1 MEQGNQENLTIRKEG
16 LAQFYIHDED
26 KGSIPSKM
34 MNVFYNKKME
44 LNRDI
49 TSIAINAYNNVYRPD
64 GIIFVDSM
72 AASGVGSIRVALE
85 CENIKKM
92 YINDINPS
100 AIRLIHKNLEL
111 NNLTKEDISFHVTRN
126 DANFFFNKLSQETL
140 LSNSEVVRRPN
151 IISIDPF
158 GTPNLYVNSAFNAI
172 DRYNGL
178 LCITATDTAVLF
190 GVRQKVCIR
199 KYMAKP
205 LHNEFTKEVGARI
218 LVYFL
223 SRLANINK
231 LGIEPLLTFYSN
243 HFVRVFARIIRHQK
257 KISSH
262 FADYGYILFCRQ
274 CGYRNCYGPN
284 ITQIPNTCP
293 QCGDKKLLDYAG
305 PLWTTDLHNREF
317 LNEILKIN
325 ENSEYKNKNKLEKM
339 LLYVRDEIG
348 MPMGYYNIHKLAKKL
363 SLAQVPTTDDLL
375 DAIHNEGF
383 RASRTHF
390 DFTSLKTD
398 MDIEKLKEVMMK
410 IVPRP

>member
-1 MEQGNQENLTIRKEG
+1 MEQDNQENLTVKKEG
-16 LAQFYIHDED
+16 FAQFYIHSED

-44 LNRDI
+44 INRDI
-49 TSIAINAYNNVYRPD
+49 TSIAINAFNSLYQPP

-72 AASGVGSIRVALE
+72 AASGIGSIRVALE
-85 CENIKKM
+85 CENIKEM

-100 AIRLIHKNLEL
+100 AIRLIHKNLVL
-111 NNLTKEDISFHVTRN
+111 NNLTNGDISFHISRN
-126 DANFFFNKLSQETL
+126 DANFLFNKLSQETL

-190 GVRQKVCIR
+190 GVRQKVCVR
-199 KYMAKP
+199 KYMSKP

-243 HFVRVFARIIRHQK
+243 HFIRVFARIIRHQK
-257 KISSH
+257 EIASH
-262 FADYGYILFCRQ
+262 FNDYGYILFCRN
-274 CGYRNCYGPN
+274 CRFRNGYGPEVAH
-284 ITQIPNTCP
+284 IPNECP
-293 QCGDKKLLDYAG
+293 VCGEKKMLDYAG
-305 PLWTTDLHNREF
+305 PLWTADLHDEDYIE
-317 LNEILKIN
+317 EILKFN
-325 ENSEYKNKNKLEKM
+325 EKSDFKNKNKLEKM
-339 LLYVRDEIG
+339 LSYARDEIG
-348 MPMGYYNIHKLAKKL
+348 MPIGYYNIHKLAKKL
-363 SLAQVPTTDDLL
+363 TLAQVPTMDILL
-375 DAIHNEGF
+375 EAIQRKGF
-383 RASRTHF
+383 KASRTHF

-398 MDIEKLKEVMMK
+398 MDFEKLKEVMK
-410 IVPRP
+410 ENAP